1 MDIYQSFILAYK
13 QLFLAALRNFARL
26 TNESP
31 LQEGMGERLQGA
43 IDQYVV
49 SQFQEK
55 ACRLG
60 FKTPKVQQRALINER
75 QKPVESFQTTFP
87 GTIWRGGKPYTN
99 AYLQLQKEA
108 FYKNVQ
114 QAHAPDCHSSPTPL
128 YILRNIFYA
137 FFRDMGIGVKQE
149 NEDYFEMQ
157 GVDQEEV
164 MKVKQ
169 ENKGDIEM
177 QDPEEVMKVKQEN
190 KADIEMQGVNQE
202 EVMKVEQENEDY
214 FKMQGVNQDDSPPKS
229 LQSQSYRPP
238 PGLLGTFGGPPNSW
252 SRHPKP
258 PPPPP
263 PPRRSK
269 PPRKPPQSK
278 APGFN
283 SLIDT
288 AAKPDGLFVPQNT
301 TPTLAQNTIT
311 EDNVKMPRD
320 ASKPEPRDDENHIMR
335 N

>member
-1 MDIYQSFILAYK
+1 
-13 QLFLAALRNFARL
+13 
-26 TNESP
+26 
-31 LQEGMGERLQGA
+31 
-43 IDQYVV
+43 
-49 SQFQEK
+49 
-55 ACRLG
+55 
-60 FKTPKVQQRALINER
+60 
-75 QKPVESFQTTFP
+75 
-87 GTIWRGGKPYTN
+87 
-99 AYLQLQKEA
+99 
-108 FYKNVQ
+108 
-114 QAHAPDCHSSPTPL
+114 
-128 YILRNIFYA
+128 
-137 FFRDMGIGVKQE
+137 MGIGVKQE

-177 QDPEEVMKVKQEN
+177 QDPEEVTKVKQEN

-263 PPRRSK
+263 RRSK

-283 SLIDT
+283 SFIDT

-320 ASKPEPRDDENHIMR
+320 ASKPEPRDDEVNTEIIPPWDGGNKNIARDTTKPEPYHEELDIQSIPPWDGGDQR
-335 N
+335 RHGYLHQPSSIKQDEKQPHPQLQPQLPKV